1 MDSFQAL
8 QNTPV
13 SGSLPGAPPQILG
26 NLVRSTTTARPATIS
41 HFNSQ
46 PMINVYA
53 AVDGRDLGGV
63 SDEVATRVKELEKDL
78 PRGSHMAIRGQ
89 VQTMKSSFTGLA
101 FLVICATIL

>member
-1 MDSFQAL
+1 M
-8 QNTPV
+8 
-13 SGSLPGAPPQILG
+13 PQILG

-78 PRGSHMAIRGQ
+78 PRGSHMVIRGQ
-89 VQTMKSSFTGLA
+89 VQTLKSSFTGLV
-101 FLVICATIL
+101 FGLICGIVLTYLLIFDTFQSC